1 MAGEDPHEMTKDEKA
16 AEATL
21 AELSRRFPTLRW
33 DFRPD
38 PVGGRTELIS
48 QWLGDP
54 EEEVMLCAFT
64 GDHIDERFHRQDFFF
79 INFAYHGTYEALSAR
94 YSNRVTLEEGDC
106 YIGQP
111 YSGYAMKKSGPDPV
125 SIVGILIQ
133 KEAFLREYLA
143 PISEDPVLLRFFLEP
158 MKNRYADEFIKL
170 SLPRCSP
177 IWNLLRIMMTEYV
190 GGNLCSQKIL
200 KSLTLTILLYII
212 RSYHEE
218 QEKAVK
224 PTLTES
230 LLQYIALHSDS
241 LTLQSMA
248 DHFGYHPV
256 YLSRLLVKLTEKTFS
271 ELLLDSRMRK
281 AKLFL
286 ENTPLSNEKIAEL
299 LGYKNASNFYR
310 AYKSYY
316 GTTPRV
322 TKAA

>member
-16 AEATL
+16 AEAAL

-158 MKNRYADEFIKL
+158 MKNRYA
-170 SLPRCSP
+170 SGVQ
-177 IWNLLRIMMTEYV
+177 T
-190 GGNLCSQKIL
+190 GHQ
-200 KSLTLTILLYII
+200 
-212 RSYHEE
+212 
-218 QEKAVK
+218 
-224 PTLTES
+224 
-230 LLQYIALHSDS
+230 
-241 LTLQSMA
+241 
-248 DHFGYHPV
+248 
-256 YLSRLLVKLTEKTFS
+256 
-271 ELLLDSRMRK
+271 
-281 AKLFL
+281 
-286 ENTPLSNEKIAEL
+286 
-299 LGYKNASNFYR
+299 
-310 AYKSYY
+310 
-316 GTTPRV
+316 
-322 TKAA
+322 

>member
-1 MAGEDPHEMTKDEKA
+1 
-16 AEATL
+16 
-21 AELSRRFPTLRW
+21 
-33 DFRPD
+33 
-38 PVGGRTELIS
+38 
-48 QWLGDP
+48 
-54 EEEVMLCAFT
+54 
-64 GDHIDERFHRQDFFF
+64 
-79 INFAYHGTYEALSAR
+79 
-94 YSNRVTLEEGDC
+94 
-106 YIGQP
+106 
-111 YSGYAMKKSGPDPV
+111 
-125 SIVGILIQ
+125 
-133 KEAFLREYLA
+133 
-143 PISEDPVLLRFFLEP
+143 

-230 LLQYIALHSDS
+230 LLQYVALHSDS

-256 YLSRLLVKLTEKTFS
+256 YLSRLLVKLIEKTFS